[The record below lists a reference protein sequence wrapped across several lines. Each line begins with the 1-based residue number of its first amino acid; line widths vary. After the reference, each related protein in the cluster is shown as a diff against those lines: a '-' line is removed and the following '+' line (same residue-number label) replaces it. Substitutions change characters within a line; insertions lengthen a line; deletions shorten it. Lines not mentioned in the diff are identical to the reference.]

1 MVPEQHRPVSAR
13 VRRRR
18 LALVGILLLAVLA
31 LAAGIVWGKGTVQAH
46 LVPSATPDPSGPAH
60 PSAQPTAAA
69 SAGAETT
76 PTAAARPTPSA
87 SPAPTPIDTFDKSA
101 RSIDDPASLWVVVN
115 KHRPLKPKN
124 FVPPDLV
131 TVPVPHVWEP
141 QLRTEASAAVVAMF
155 ADFTRQTGLKMQ
167 SQSAYRSYDSQVEV
181 YTDDVNTN
189 GQRAADSSTA
199 RPGTSEHQTG
209 LAIDISALPGECSLA
224 ACFGDT
230 KQGRWLAAN
239 AWKYGFLLRYPADK
253 VAITGYEYEPWHFR
267 YIGRD
272 LAQRMHDTG
281 ITTLEE
287 FFGLPAAP
295 GYP

>member
-1 MVPEQHRPVSAR
+1 MSAR

-18 LALVGILLLAVLA
+18 VAAVGLLILAVLA
-31 LAAGIVWGKGTVQAH
+31 VGAGVIWGKGSVQAH
-46 LVPSATPDPSGPAH
+46 FAPSATPD
-60 PSAQPTAAA
+60 
-69 SAGAETT
+69 
-76 PTAAARPTPSA
+76 AAARPTPAPSA
-87 SPAPTPIDTFDKSA
+87 ETPRPTPSATPVPAAVDTFDKHA
-101 RSIDDPASLWVVVN
+101 HSIDDPASIWVVVN
-115 KHRPLKPKN
+115 KQRPLNPKD

-141 QLRTEASAAVVAMF
+141 QLRKVASDAIVAMF
-155 ADFTRQTGLKMQ
+155 ADYTKQTGLKMQ

-181 YTDDVNTN
+181 YTEDVKTN
-189 GQRAADSSTA
+189 GQEAADSSTA

-209 LAIDISALPGECSLA
+209 LTMDISALPADCSLA

-230 KQGRWLAAN
+230 PQGKWLAAN

-253 VAITGYEYEPWHFR
+253 VAVTGYEYEPWHFR

-272 LAQRMHDTG
+272 LAKRMHETG

-295 GYP
+295 DYP